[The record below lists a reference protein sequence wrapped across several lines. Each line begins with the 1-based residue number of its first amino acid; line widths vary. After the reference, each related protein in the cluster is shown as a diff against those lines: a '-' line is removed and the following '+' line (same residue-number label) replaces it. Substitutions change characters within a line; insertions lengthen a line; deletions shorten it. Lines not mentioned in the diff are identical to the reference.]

1 MYLAFLLVLYYNC
14 NKLEVVIDMSKYSND
29 VYRMYEKEFNKNEK
43 LPQNFYSDVTYN
55 NDIKMLIVSLE
66 NYYNLPYNKIR
77 EFISDVTKGIISIAE

>member
-1 MYLAFLLVLYYNC
+1 
-14 NKLEVVIDMSKYSND
+14 MSKYSND
-29 VYRMYEKEFNKNEK
+29 IYRMYEKEFNKNEK
-43 LPQNFYSDVTYN
+43 LPQKFYSDVTYN

>member
-1 MYLAFLLVLYYNC
+1 
-14 NKLEVVIDMSKYSND
+14 MSKYSND

>member
-29 VYRMYEKEFNKNEK
+29 IYRMYEKEFNKNEK

>member
-1 MYLAFLLVLYYNC
+1 
-14 NKLEVVIDMSKYSND
+14 MSKYSND
-29 VYRMYEKEFNKNEK
+29 IYRMYEKEFNKNEK

>member
-1 MYLAFLLVLYYNC
+1 MYLAFLLGLYYNC
-14 NKLEVVIDMSKYSND
+14 NKLEVVIDMSKYNND
-29 VYRMYEKEFNKNEK
+29 IYRMYEKEFNKNEK
-43 LPQNFYSDVTYN
+43 LPKKFYSDVIYI